1 MPWGLVWTGLVVA
14 TLVGAGFL
22 ARSLWRRGLAL
33 GRAVGAAA
41 EATAAAAD
49 HGTERAEK
57 LRDAHPVPGPALAAD
72 PAVLRDRL
80 AQVRAERARRR
91 AVRADRHRATYEA
104 WRQVWR

>member
-1 MPWGLVWTGLVVA
+1 MWAVLVVA
-14 TLVGAGFL
+14 TLVGAAFL

-33 GRAVGAAA
+33 GRAVGGAA
-41 EATAAAAD
+41 EATAGAAD
-49 HGTERAEK
+49 RGTERADQ
-57 LRDAHPVPGPALAAD
+57 LRAAHPVPGPALGTD

-91 AVRADRHRATYEA
+91 AVRADRHRRTYET

>member
-1 MPWGLVWTGLVVA
+1 MPWGLVWTVLVVA
-14 TLVGAGFL
+14 TLVGAAFL

-33 GRAVGAAA
+33 GRAVGVAA
-41 EATAAAAD
+41 EATAGAAD
-49 HGTERAEK
+49 RGTERADQ
-57 LRDAHPVPGPALAAD
+57 LRDAHPVPAPALGTD

-91 AVRADRHRATYEA
+91 GVRADRHRRTYET